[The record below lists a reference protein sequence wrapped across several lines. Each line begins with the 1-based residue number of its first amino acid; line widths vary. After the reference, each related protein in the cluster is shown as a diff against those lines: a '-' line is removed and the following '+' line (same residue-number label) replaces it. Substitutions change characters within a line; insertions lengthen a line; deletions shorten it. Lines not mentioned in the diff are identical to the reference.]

1 MLDRLRT
8 VLAPSLEKLG
18 IVFAKTGL
26 SPNVWTAIGLILSL
40 AAAVSYTSSEWVQG
54 VQAWHAITIG
64 SILLLASGF
73 FDIVDGQVA
82 RATKNITKTGGFL
95 DSIFDRVAEVAIFF
109 GILVGGHA
117 NPYLVFL
124 AVTFSL
130 LVSYAR
136 SRAESSG
143 VQLRGVGIGERPDAA
158 PSFSML
164 VWQHFI
170 KALIRSGLQ
179 PQLCIIARRV
189 SWLQLLQ
196 PYQIHGMV

>member
-1 MLDRLRT
+1 MQ
-8 VLAPSLEKLG
+8 G
-18 IVFAKTGL
+18 I
-26 SPNVWTAIGLILSL
+26 
-40 AAAVSYTSSEWVQG
+40 
-54 VQAWHAITIG
+54 QAWHAITVG

-95 DSIFDRVAEVAIFF
+95 DSVFDRVAEVAIFF

-143 VQLRGVGIGERPDAA
+143 VQLRGVGIGERPERLLVLALVGMAGFLEYALAA
-158 PSFSML
+158 
-164 VWQHFI
+164 V
-170 KALIRSGLQ
+170 
-179 PQLCIIARRV
+179 CILAGVTFVHRV
-189 SWLQLLQ
+189 FATVKN
-196 PYQIHGMV
+196 I

>member
-1 MLDRLRT
+1 MQLL
-8 VLAPSLEKLG
+8 
-18 IVFAKTGL
+18 
-26 SPNVWTAIGLILSL
+26 
-40 AAAVSYTSSEWVQG
+40 
-54 VQAWHAITIG
+54 G

-82 RATKNITKTGGFL
+82 RATKNVTKTGGFL
-95 DSIFDRVAEVAIFF
+95 DSVFDRVAEVAIFF

-143 VQLRGVGIGERPDAA
+143 VQLRGVGSMAGFLEYALAA
-158 PSFSML
+158 
-164 VWQHFI
+164 V
-170 KALIRSGLQ
+170 
-179 PQLCIIARRV
+179 CILAGVTFVHRV
-189 SWLQLLQ
+189 FATVKN
-196 PYQIHGMV
+196 I

>member
-143 VQLRGVGIGERPDAA
+143 VQLRGVGIGERPERLLVLALVGMAGFLEYALAA
-158 PSFSML
+158 
-164 VWQHFI
+164 V
-170 KALIRSGLQ
+170 
-179 PQLCIIARRV
+179 CILAGVTFVHRV
-189 SWLQLLQ
+189 FATVKN
-196 PYQIHGMV
+196 I

>member
-1 MLDRLRT
+1 MQ
-8 VLAPSLEKLG
+8 G
-18 IVFAKTGL
+18 I
-26 SPNVWTAIGLILSL
+26 
-40 AAAVSYTSSEWVQG
+40 
-54 VQAWHAITIG
+54 QAWHAITVG

-82 RATKNITKTGGFL
+82 RATKNVTKTGGFL
-95 DSIFDRVAEVAIFF
+95 DSVFDRVAEVAIFF

-143 VQLRGVGIGERPDAA
+143 VQLRGVGIGERPERLLVLALVGMAGFLEYALAA
-158 PSFSML
+158 
-164 VWQHFI
+164 V
-170 KALIRSGLQ
+170 
-179 PQLCIIARRV
+179 CILAGVTFVHRV
-189 SWLQLLQ
+189 FATVKN
-196 PYQIHGMV
+196 I

>member
-1 MLDRLRT
+1 MLDKMRG
-8 VLAPSLEKLG
+8 VLAPSLETLG
-18 IVFAKTGL
+18 RVFAKTGL

-40 AAAVSYTSSEWVQG
+40 AAAVSYTSSEWIQG
-54 VQAWHAITIG
+54 IQAWHAITVG

-95 DSIFDRVAEVAIFF
+95 DSVFDRVAEVAIFF

-136 SRAESSG
+136 SRAESNAAITSG
-143 VQLRGVGIGERPDAA
+143 
-158 PSFSML
+158 
-164 VWQHFI
+164 W
-170 KALIRSGLQ
+170 
-179 PQLCIIARRV
+179 
-189 SWLQLLQ
+189 
-196 PYQIHGMV
+196 IHH

>member
-1 MLDRLRT
+1 MLDKMRG
-8 VLAPSLEKLG
+8 VLAPSLETLG
-18 IVFAKTGL
+18 RVFAKTGL
-26 SPNVWTAIGLILSL
+26 SPNVWTVIGLILSL

-54 VQAWHAITIG
+54 IQAWHAITVG

-95 DSIFDRVAEVAIFF
+95 DSVFDRVAEVAIFF

-143 VQLRGVGIGERPDAA
+143 VQLRGVGIGERPERLLVLALVGMAGFLEYALAA
-158 PSFSML
+158 
-164 VWQHFI
+164 V
-170 KALIRSGLQ
+170 
-179 PQLCIIARRV
+179 CILAGVTFVHRV
-189 SWLQLLQ
+189 FATVKN
-196 PYQIHGMV
+196 I

>member
-1 MLDRLRT
+1 M
-8 VLAPSLEKLG
+8 
-18 IVFAKTGL
+18 
-26 SPNVWTAIGLILSL
+26 ILSL

-54 VQAWHAITIG
+54 IQAWHAITVG

-82 RATKNITKTGGFL
+82 RATKNVTKTGGFL
-95 DSIFDRVAEVAIFF
+95 DSVFDRVAEVAIFF

-143 VQLRGVGIGERPDAA
+143 VQLRGVGIGERPERLLVLALVGMAGFLEYALAA
-158 PSFSML
+158 
-164 VWQHFI
+164 V
-170 KALIRSGLQ
+170 
-179 PQLCIIARRV
+179 CILAGVTFVHRV
-189 SWLQLLQ
+189 FATVKN
-196 PYQIHGMV
+196 I

>member
-1 MLDRLRT
+1 M
-8 VLAPSLEKLG
+8 
-18 IVFAKTGL
+18 
-26 SPNVWTAIGLILSL
+26 
-40 AAAVSYTSSEWVQG
+40 
-54 VQAWHAITIG
+54 VQAWHAITVG

-95 DSIFDRVAEVAIFF
+95 DSVFDRVAEVAIFF

-143 VQLRGVGIGERPDAA
+143 VQLRGVGIGERPERLLVLALVGMAGFLEYALAA
-158 PSFSML
+158 
-164 VWQHFI
+164 V
-170 KALIRSGLQ
+170 
-179 PQLCIIARRV
+179 CILAGVTFVHRV
-189 SWLQLLQ
+189 FATVKN
-196 PYQIHGMV
+196 I

>member
-1 MLDRLRT
+1 MLDKMRG
-8 VLAPSLEKLG
+8 VLAPSLETLG
-18 IVFAKTGL
+18 RVFAKTGL

-54 VQAWHAITIG
+54 IQAWHAITVG

-82 RATKNITKTGGFL
+82 R
-95 DSIFDRVAEVAIFF
+95 
-109 GILVGGHA
+109 
-117 NPYLVFL
+117 PYLVFL

-143 VQLRGVGIGERPDAA
+143 VQLRGVGIGERPERLLVLALVGMAGFLEYALAGIKTYIIFTPRNSNYDQ
-158 PSFSML
+158 FSCG
-164 VWQHFI
+164 
-170 KALIRSGLQ
+170 S
-179 PQLCIIARRV
+179 
-189 SWLQLLQ
+189 SSE
-196 PYQIHGMV
+196 

>member
-1 MLDRLRT
+1 M
-8 VLAPSLEKLG
+8 
-18 IVFAKTGL
+18 
-26 SPNVWTAIGLILSL
+26 
-40 AAAVSYTSSEWVQG
+40 
-54 VQAWHAITIG
+54 HAITVG

-82 RATKNITKTGGFL
+82 RATKNVTKTGGFL
-95 DSIFDRVAEVAIFF
+95 DSVFDRVAEVAIFF

-143 VQLRGVGIGERPDAA
+143 VQLRGVGIGERPERLLVLALVGMAGFLEYALAA
-158 PSFSML
+158 
-164 VWQHFI
+164 V
-170 KALIRSGLQ
+170 
-179 PQLCIIARRV
+179 CILAGVTFVHRV
-189 SWLQLLQ
+189 FATVKN
-196 PYQIHGMV
+196 I